1 MNQREPR
8 ELVKAYV
15 AFGSNLGDRFSTIK
29 QALTELRGHASIL
42 VQRVSSVY
50 ETEPVGFLDQGPFLN
65 GVLELDT
72 SLSPRSLL
80 QVLLD
85 IENKLGRVREQD
97 QGPRTIDLDL
107 LFFGDL
113 LLDEENLTL
122 PHPRLHERAFVLR
135 PLLEIA
141 PKLQHP
147 CSGRTIEDLCEE
159 TLKGVI
165 LRILSGP
172 P

>member
-1 MNQREPR
+1 MSEVEETVR
-8 ELVKAYV
+8 AYV
-15 AFGSNLGDRFSTIK
+15 AFGSNLGDRFDFIRK
-29 QALTELRGHASIL
+29 ALVELRKHPSIS

-65 GVLELDT
+65 GVLALDT
-72 SLSPRSLL
+72 QLSPQSLL
-80 QVLLD
+80 QALLA
-85 IENKLGRVREQD
+85 IENKLGRVRLQH
-97 QGPRTIDLDL
+97 QGPRTLDLDL

-113 LLDEENLTL
+113 LLDETDLIL

-141 PKLQHP
+141 PDLRHP
-147 CSGRTIEDLCEE
+147 RLGVSVEGLCKE

-165 LRILSGP
+165 LRRLNESL
-172 P
+172 